1 MFAIDMYS
9 GGHKNIEINATKKG
23 QKMRYNISKQ
33 SLIVNLIMLNITLK
47 MCKPCKMTSDFT
59 QHCQ

>member
-23 QKMRYNISKQ
+23 QKMRYNISK
-33 SLIVNLIMLNITLK
+33 
-47 MCKPCKMTSDFT
+47 
-59 QHCQ
+59 